1 MKGVWRKAAVAV
13 GTAMLAASVLSG
25 CNASKSVIEKPDK
38 TITVIDKREKTGE
51 ELQTGEIEVS
61 HIETL
66 EGARGMDWLGED
78 RLIIDRENRNFEPQ
92 SVEGELR
99 YVRNLYIKNMSG
111 ETPILEEKRNQGFA
125 EVSPDG
131 KYLFFKRYVEAT
143 STGVIMNLETKEAAK
158 LGDDIIP
165 ISEGRWTPEGR
176 LIFPDMRGT
185 IYLADPDGKLTRL
198 FKAETYVLSHVVKQ
212 GSVVYY
218 IMGDNSDLYAY
229 DVETREEK
237 KLVNGAFRIEPSPDG
252 KHLALVLKADQSD
265 TEKSLVVADPQGNTT
280 KVVATGTEIYGTAW
294 SPDGNSLAYNLVS
307 EREGGLKGLFVA
319 DMTTGKT
326 TQIAVDLQYA
336 TDKLRWSPSGKK
348 LMSSTFVPGENGYT
362 FRTYIISFK

>member
-1 MKGVWRKAAVAV
+1 MKGAWRKAAVAV
-13 GTAMLAASVLSG
+13 CTAMLAASVLSG

-176 LIFPDMRGT
+176 LIFPICGERS
-185 IYLADPDGKLTRL
+185 IWPILT
-198 FKAETYVLSHVVKQ
+198 AS
-212 GSVVYY
+212 
-218 IMGDNSDLYAY
+218 
-229 DVETREEK
+229 
-237 KLVNGAFRIEPSPDG
+237 
-252 KHLALVLKADQSD
+252 
-265 TEKSLVVADPQGNTT
+265 
-280 KVVATGTEIYGTAW
+280 
-294 SPDGNSLAYNLVS
+294 
-307 EREGGLKGLFVA
+307 
-319 DMTTGKT
+319 
-326 TQIAVDLQYA
+326 
-336 TDKLRWSPSGKK
+336 
-348 LMSSTFVPGENGYT
+348 
-362 FRTYIISFK
+362 